1 MQIVEFQTTLMA
13 KGSTGDPPMAS
24 YKLSEYE
31 WPLPGDH
38 LWIRKRGYTH
48 HGLYIGENDDGEGLV
63 AHYAGWVD
71 GFEGGPLE
79 LTDLDTFCDGKT
91 LHVREYPDRQFSRD
105 DTVLRV
111 LTRLG
116 EEEYDV
122 HTNNCEHLCH
132 WAIMG
137 DHRSKQVEWV
147 DTILGAI
154 HPGLEAASKG
164 LSTWRQPRHTTTLQK
179 RHAISGIA
187 RDLAV
192 DWGLKSAA
200 RWVAG
205 PVGVAA
211 YVGYR
216 VSKQLLKARR

>member
-1 MQIVEFQTTLMA
+1 
-13 KGSTGDPPMAS
+13 MAS
-24 YKLSEYE
+24 FTLESYE
-31 WPLPGDH
+31 LPLPGDH

-48 HGLYIGENDDGEGLV
+48 HGLYIGENDDGTPLV

-71 GFEGGPLE
+71 AFDGGPLE
-79 LTDLDTFCDGKT
+79 ITDLADFCQGKT

-105 DTVLRV
+105 ETVIRV
-111 LTRLG
+111 LSRLG
-116 EEEYDV
+116 EEQYDV

-154 HPGLEAASKG
+154 HPGLEAASKS
-164 LSTWRQPRHTTTLQK
+164 LSTARSPRHTSTLSK
-179 RHAISGIA
+179 RKAINGIA
-187 RDLAV
+187 KTLVV

-200 RWVAG
+200 RYVAG
-205 PVGVAA
+205 PAGVAA

-216 VSKQLLKARR
+216 ITKQLVKK

>member
-1 MQIVEFQTTLMA
+1 
-13 KGSTGDPPMAS
+13 MAS
-24 YKLSEYE
+24 FQLAEHQLP
-31 WPLPGDH
+31 WPGDH
-38 LWIRKRGYTH
+38 LWIRKKGYTH
-48 HGLYIGENDDGEGLV
+48 HALYIGENDSGEPLV

-71 GFEGGPLE
+71 GFRGGPLE
-79 LTDLDTFCDGKT
+79 LEDLDVFSQGKT
-91 LHVREYPDRQFSRD
+91 IHIREYNERAFSRED
-105 DTVLRV
+105 SVLRV
-111 LTRLG
+111 LQRLG
-116 EEEYDV
+116 ENEYDV

-147 DTILGAI
+147 DTVLGAI

-164 LSTWRQPRHTTTLQK
+164 VGAFRQPQQHSLASRRKAMNH
-179 RHAISGIA
+179 IA
-187 RDLAV
+187 KDLAV

-205 PVGVAA
+205 PVGAVA

-216 VSKQLLKARR
+216 VSKQLLRQKR

>member
-1 MQIVEFQTTLMA
+1 
-13 KGSTGDPPMAS
+13 MAS
-24 YKLSEYE
+24 FQLNKHQLP
-31 WPLPGDH
+31 WPGDH
-38 LWIRKRGYTH
+38 LWIHKKGYTH
-48 HGLYIGENDDGEGLV
+48 HALYIGENEAGDPLV

-71 GFEGGPLE
+71 GFRGGPLE
-79 LTDLDTFCDGKT
+79 LEDLDVFSEGKT
-91 LHVREYPDRQFSRD
+91 IHVRQYLDRAHSRED
-105 DTVLRV
+105 SVLRV
-111 LTRLG
+111 MQRLG
-116 EEEYDV
+116 EDQYDI

-147 DTILGAI
+147 NTVLGAI

-164 LSTWRQPRHTTTLQK
+164 LSTFRQPKQYCETTRKKATSSIAKTL
-179 RHAISGIA
+179 A
-187 RDLAV
+187 L

-200 RWVAG
+200 RWAAG

-216 VSKQLLKARR
+216 VSKQLLSQKR

>member
-1 MQIVEFQTTLMA
+1 
-13 KGSTGDPPMAS
+13 MAS
-24 YKLSEYE
+24 YRLNSDEL
-31 WPLPGDH
+31 PLPGDH
-38 LWIRKRGYTH
+38 LWVHKRGYTH
-48 HGLYIGENDDGEGLV
+48 HGLYLGENDQGEPLV

-71 GFEGGPLE
+71 RFEGGPLE
-79 LTDLDTFCDGKT
+79 ITDLDLFSGGKT
-91 LHVREYPDRQFSRD
+91 IHVREYPDRQYSRED
-105 DTVLRV
+105 SVLRV
-111 LTRLG
+111 LNRLG

-147 DTILGAI
+147 HTLLGAI

-164 LSTWRQPRHTTTLQK
+164 LSTVRQPRHTSTLQK
-179 RHAISGIA
+179 RKVINDIA

-200 RWVAG
+200 RWAAG
-205 PVGVAA
+205 PVGVAV

-216 VSKQLLKARR
+216 VSKQLWRNRR

>member
-1 MQIVEFQTTLMA
+1 
-13 KGSTGDPPMAS
+13 MAS
-24 YKLSEYE
+24 FTLDTYE
-31 WPLPGDH
+31 LPLPGDH
-38 LWIRKRGYTH
+38 LWVLKQGYSH
-48 HGLYIGENDDGEGLV
+48 HGLYIGENDNGEPLV

-71 GFEGGPLE
+71 AFEGGPLE
-79 LTDLDTFCDGKT
+79 ITDLDEFSRGKT
-91 LHVREYPDRQFSRD
+91 IHVRDYKDRAFSRD

-111 LTRLG
+111 LSRLG
-116 EEEYDV
+116 EEQYDV

-164 LSTWRQPRHTTTLQK
+164 LSTARSPSHMSTLSK
-179 RHAISGIA
+179 RKAINGIA
-187 RDLAV
+187 KTLVV

-200 RWVAG
+200 RIVAG

-216 VSKQLLKARR
+216 VSRQLLRK